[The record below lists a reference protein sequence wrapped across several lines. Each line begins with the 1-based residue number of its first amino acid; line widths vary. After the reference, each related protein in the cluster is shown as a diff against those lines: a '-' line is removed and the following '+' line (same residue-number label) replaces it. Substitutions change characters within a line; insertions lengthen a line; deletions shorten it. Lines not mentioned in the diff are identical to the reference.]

1 MWGARTRLVTAIG
14 PRFIRWLIMEEEF
27 SEQSPVDLE
36 VLADFLLRLG
46 SPMLCIDEDRLY
58 GSIHTQAST
67 NTLETFARD
76 VQQKVLVL
84 EKSDEELTLALEV
97 RYRGP
102 AFTQLAF
109 VKREGVTVLSSS
121 TALGMQLQISQLNI
135 SGPDSSPFELLH
147 TFLQSTYSP
156 LFGSFKGGEGED
168 EGKIESRIGL
178 TNVQKKISEAMLALL
193 QCQQSVD
200 IPEVYLQVD
209 PIVKDRALVAK
220 QQNRKLT
227 VEGFDDKESD
237 REFIS
242 SLMACVDKW
251 ILEIRKMTRLSTKD
265 HMAGSL
271 LQEVNFWHCLTK
283 TLTHVDAQLR
293 LPEVTVTLDLLKKAK
308 RIHTMMSFHTDTG
321 LDHALQMCSTANIL
335 MKDFPINDLLS
346 ANSLE
351 AVEVVVGVIFNHM
364 KKIKHNDAYPLVK
377 AQQIVDLVSKEMTA
391 QLLKV
396 LAREKVMAQDWQAFE
411 NTVAGANNIFN
422 AWNSKFKVFKDIIR
436 TQAKRKG
443 SERILPQRTFDHY
456 EVENRL
462 KEIQSFRKGHEK
474 LREVVT
480 KVFSDDDRQQS
491 ELAALREIH
500 AAYSYF
506 NNFDVLDLSTSGKDA
521 WDLARK
527 QYEQRIDRVESQITA
542 KLRDKLGSAKSA
554 NEMFRV
560 FSKFNALFFRPRIRG
575 AIQEYQT
582 TLIQQVRNDIQKL
595 QEKFKKHYS
604 NTEAAVVSK
613 VRDLPE
619 VSGAIIWARQI
630 ERKLTIYMKRV
641 EDVLG
646 QGWEVHADGKKLKEI
661 GDAFAKKLNTQR
673 IVEKWIE
680 DMSVYANSFEFTEK
694 IFDVSTRRDLT
705 GREQLELIVNFD
717 EHVINL
723 FKEVRSLTW
732 LGYKGMLSM
741 RIKAEHAN
749 TYYPFAVS
757 LQEALRTYNSASLKV
772 DSTIQPLIAEHKRE
786 IHATLMEGTGL
797 IWNSNRLEKYVSRVM
812 DKVISFEEKIQGLL
826 EKTKTIEIEIE
837 ALVDCQIDR
846 EVLTSHLANIQKLVD
861 DFSLQEYSNLDQWV
875 DALDKRIETVFV
887 QRLKELISKW
897 TREFVE
903 WDELQS
909 EATLIECSTVHEIK
923 LKDQLL
929 YVDPP
934 LQEASAY
941 WYAKLHVELGRIT
954 GLERVEANRF
964 EMVKEAK
971 SQDYSNLLTEVVE
984 SLTQAY
990 DVLQQTLSQT
1000 EVYVQTW
1007 LGYQALW
1014 DTQAADVFN
1023 ELGEQMELWTQLL
1036 EEIKRSRSTFDNS
1049 ETEIHF
1055 GAIVVDY
1062 RSVQAKVNNKYDQWH
1077 RDILNKFGSKLGEN
1091 MRGFK
1096 TMINTHR
1103 QQLEDQAMD
1112 SSSADVT
1119 IFVTEIQELKK
1130 RLEDWTTEVSS
1141 FRTGQMLLERQRFHF
1156 GSDWLWLDNVEGEWN
1171 SFRQI
1176 LAKKS
1181 QKMEAEI
1188 PSLQAK
1194 IVNEEKVV
1202 MERVRELEESWRNKR
1217 PYSSDQKP
1225 ASALEFLNTIET
1237 KLKRTTLDLSK
1248 ITKAKEVLLMEPSDL
1263 GHLEPMIEEI
1273 KGLKEVWTEL
1283 ERVWS
1288 LVEVVREVPWNAV
1301 VPKKIREVLDNS
1313 INELQNLPNR
1323 LRQYEAYESMK
1334 SQLTKLKKA
1343 NILIVELKS
1352 EALKDRHWKTILQT
1366 IKIRARGEMTL
1377 GNLWDVDLL
1386 RHEKFLHEVMGQA
1399 QGELALEEF
1408 LRQVREY
1415 WQSFNLELVNYQSKC
1430 RLIRGWE
1437 DLFAKL
1443 DEHINSLNSMKMS
1456 PHFKVFE
1463 EEVVPWEDKLQKI
1476 RVLFDVWIDVQ
1487 RKWVY
1492 LEGIFYGSADIKQ
1505 QLPTEYGRFKGI
1517 DTEFTSL
1524 MKKVASHPLILE
1536 VLALQGIQK
1545 TLERLSELLAKIQKA
1560 LGEYLESQR
1569 QAFPRF
1575 YFVGDEDLLEIIGN
1589 SKDIVSVQRHFVKMF
1604 AGISSLQSSDNDS
1617 LEAMISREN
1626 EIVQFV
1632 APVRISEDPAIH
1644 AWLTKV
1650 EVQMRDSLAANLER
1664 CVSLMSSQSG
1674 DILGCI
1680 NEFPAQV
1687 TLLACQVDWCLRI
1700 EQFLGT
1706 DLSSVVSHL
1715 VDFLGLLS
1723 EQVLKSLPQELRKK
1737 YEQLITD
1744 LVHQRDVTRQ
1754 LLNDKVTSLKDF
1766 NWLFHMRF
1774 YWHPKEAD
1782 LLKKLV
1788 IEMSNAK
1795 FFYGFEYLG
1804 VSEKLVQTPLTDRCY
1819 LTLTQALHM
1828 RLGGNPFGPA
1838 GTGKTESVKA
1848 LGAQLGRFV
1857 LVFNCDETFDGNA
1870 MCRIFVGLCQV
1881 GAWGCFDEFNRLEER
1896 MLSAVSQQILIIQT
1910 GLMDHLT
1917 RIELLGKEVKLKQ
1930 DVGIFVTMNPDYA
1943 GRSNLPDN
1951 LKQLFRQIAMVKP
1964 DKELIAQ
1971 VMLYSQGLRSAE
1983 RLSTK
1988 IVSLFELCNDQLS
2001 NQPHYDF
2008 GLRAL
2013 KSVLTSA
2020 GNMKRQ
2026 DEQRPHETLEEWE
2039 QRVLLKSVC
2048 ETLVPKLVADDVPL
2062 LNNLLTGVFP
2072 GADFLQIEETRL
2084 RETLVL
2090 LCRKHNLV
2098 PDPAFIEKVMQ
2109 LNQILRIHHGAMMV
2123 GPSGSGKSAAWRLL
2137 LEATS
2142 ITEDKKG
2149 ESYVID
2155 PKAISKDEL
2164 YGRLDSTTLDW
2175 TNGVFTQVLRKILDN
2190 VRGESL
2196 RRHWIIFDGDV
2207 DPWWA
2212 ENLNSVLDDNK
2223 LLTLPN
2229 GERLR
2234 IPPNV
2239 RIMFE
2244 VETLKYA
2251 TLATVSRC
2259 GMVWFSAE
2267 LIQLPMVYTHYI
2279 SRLAQD
2285 EFDAKILEDNDLDK
2299 PRDPVREQ
2307 CVDSIRRYFEG
2318 DESFVTKA
2326 VLYAESRPHIMEFSK
2341 IRVLEAFFALIRKG
2355 ISNVIEYNDSHA
2367 DFPMDP
2373 NHLAAY
2379 MSKWLSV
2386 AMLWGIGGSLN
2397 LREREKFSTFVQETA
2412 DFEMPVG
2419 NNPPLLDYEAKIED
2433 GSWSLWKRKVP
2444 NIEIETHRVVDADV
2458 VVTTID
2464 TLRHQEVLCSWL
2476 SEHRPFL
2483 LCGPPG
2489 SGKTMTLMATLKALP
2504 DFDMI
2509 FVNFS
2514 SSTTP
2519 KLLLKT
2525 FDHYCEYARNP
2536 NGVVLRP
2543 HAPNKWL
2550 VVFCDEINLPDEDQF
2565 GTQVVIT
2572 FLRQLTEHNGFWR
2585 PSDRQWVSLERIQ
2598 FVGACNPPTDA
2609 GRHPLSPRF
2618 LRHTPLI
2625 FVDFPGRE
2633 SLLQIYGTFNRA
2645 MLKRVLSLRPMA
2657 QPLTDAMVEFYMR
2670 CQDTWSAEIQPH
2682 YIYSPRE
2689 LTRWKYAVF
2698 EALEPV
2704 ETVDDLVR
2712 LYVHEG
2718 LRLFADR
2725 MVLPEE
2731 KAWCERNLDEVATQ
2745 CFPGFSPQAL
2755 ERPILFS
2762 QYLTRNYESVNR
2774 EELRQQILSRLK
2786 VFYEEEL
2793 DVPLVVFDSVLDHI
2807 CRIDRVLRQPL
2818 GHLLLVGASGTGKTT
2833 LSRFVA
2839 WMNNLTVFQIKAG
2852 RNYSVND
2859 FDDDLRSVMKRA
2871 GCKGEKICFIFDEGN
2886 VLSTAFLE
2894 RMNALL
2900 ASGEVPGLFEGEEY
2914 MSLINSC
2921 KEGAPRDGKLMDT
2934 EEDLYKS
2941 FIYNVQRNLHV
2952 VFTMNPANPDFS
2964 NRAASSPALFNR
2976 CVIDW
2981 FGNWPQEAF
2990 VQVASEFTSKMD
3002 LTAAAFTQETQQQDE
3017 DLRHQALVNAI
3028 VEVHSSVVS
3037 TNLKLQKAAKKSN
3050 FITPRDFLDFIKHF
3064 VNLYSEKKS
3073 ELEEQQLH
3081 LNIGLTKLAETED
3094 SVKKL
3099 QGSLAEK
3106 NIKLEAMNKQANE
3119 KLDLITTEQANAE
3132 TKREVSIRMK
3142 RELEIKAE
3150 EIRQRSEVVNAD
3162 LERAEPALIEAKNA
3176 VKGIGRKQL
3185 DELRILAKPPD
3196 LVKLTME
3203 AVVCIVSN
3211 SAKPME
3217 WADIRQFMR
3226 REDFIPNIIN
3236 FETSSLSVS
3245 IVKRINKNYLNHK
3258 DWDIERIDRA
3268 SKAAGPLAKWV
3279 NSQVSYADILERV
3292 DPLRQ
3297 EVISLENQE
3306 LELKVQY
3313 EELETTID
3321 ELKRKIDTYKSEYE
3335 NLISE
3340 VALIKSEK
3348 TVVQEKVERSKALI
3362 YNLSSEKLRWQ
3373 QASQDFQSQIA
3384 TMVGDVML
3392 SGAFLAYVGF
3402 FDFYYRQT
3410 LNSNWKY
3417 ALDVE
3422 GLRFRQEM
3430 SVIEFLSKPSERLT
3444 WKSNRLPDDS
3454 LCVENAIILRRF
3466 NRYPLVIDPSGQATE
3481 YLTAQYAE
3489 KKIAKVSFAD
3499 DAFMKNLE
3507 TALRFGCPLLVEDVE
3522 KIDPVLNS
3530 VLNKEL
3536 YRTGGRVLIRVGD
3549 LEIDFSPSF
3558 TMFMVTRDPNAQFTP
3573 DLCSRVTFVNFT
3585 ITMSSLQSQCLNI
3598 YLKHERP
3605 DVDQKRTDLLKLQ
3618 GEYKVRL
3625 RELEDSLL
3633 NALNEVRGN
3642 ILDNDS
3648 VISTLETLKRE
3659 AEVVAREVA
3668 QTDKVMQEIEQTS
3681 NMYLNLAVASSR
3693 IYFALESLSN
3703 VHFLYQYSLQ
3713 FFMQAVFSVLRSDRL
3728 RAVSIED
3735 HSARLQLIDQALFE
3749 TVYVRVS
3756 RGMLECDKLVF
3767 AIRLVQI
3774 RLGNACEKE
3783 LELLLKGNIGFKST
3797 KSFNLPGVSDSQAKE
3812 LVGLSETPIY
3822 GELMSH
3828 IADNRAKWLEFL
3840 VAADA
3845 ENYVPTGWE
3854 QINPAYKDSTLQ
3866 VAKLLVELTILKV
3879 LRPDRLLTAMSRIIS
3894 CVLGEEL
3901 LRTSVSDLQPVVEH
3915 ETLPKSPLLLCS
3927 APGFDPSQKVEK
3939 LAKALNKRYTAV
3951 AIGSAEGYALAEQA
3965 IQTASKSGHWV
3976 LLKNVHLAPSW
3987 LVELEKKIHRLT
3999 PHENFRLFLT
4009 MEINPKVPSTLVRS
4023 SNTFVFER
4031 PAGIKVS
4038 LQRSFKTLLNPERTD
4053 RVPVERS
4060 RLHFLLCWL
4069 HAVVQERLRYTPIGW
4084 TKVYEFN
4091 EADQRCT
4098 LDSIDQWIDSVSQG
4112 RSNVPPEQIPWD
4124 ALQATVAKSL
4134 YGGKVDNEFDDKIL
4148 ISFVAELFREQS
4160 FDPNFALFQGANPL
4174 ILPEARNLAQ
4184 YSDWVDNL
4192 PDAETPEWSGLPN
4205 NAEKLA
4211 KSLEAK
4217 AMLGKV
4223 VSIQSTGEEELAYS
4237 EAAQEQSQRAWLV
4250 QLNQRVGQMLDLLPT
4265 GLPTLQRTPQSIT
4278 NPLFR
4283 FLERELL
4290 IGSGLLVMVRSDLIK
4305 LKAMTDGSLKSTFEL
4320 KKLAQTLHNDIL
4332 PEKWKRYPVA
4342 PLNAA
4347 DWFLDFT
4354 KRLEQLTTL
4363 SSSPDFG
4370 RLGVWL
4376 GGFFYPEAF
4385 MTASRQATCQINK
4398 WSLDET
4404 RLAVEVGGSLQGPED
4419 LGFVINGLTLES
4431 AIWAGLH
4438 LDLTP
4443 NLTETLPP
4451 CVFRWVKTMLSN
4463 DLINLPVYLNSQ
4475 RKRLLL
4481 SVKLLG
4487 GAYKASIWYQR
4498 GAAITVW
4505 NAS

>member
-1 MWGARTRLVTAIG
+1 
-14 PRFIRWLIMEEEF
+14 
-27 SEQSPVDLE
+27 
-36 VLADFLLRLG
+36 
-46 SPMLCIDEDRLY
+46 
-58 GSIHTQAST
+58 
-67 NTLETFARD
+67 
-76 VQQKVLVL
+76 
-84 EKSDEELTLALEV
+84 
-97 RYRGP
+97 
-102 AFTQLAF
+102 
-109 VKREGVTVLSSS
+109 
-121 TALGMQLQISQLNI
+121 
-135 SGPDSSPFELLH
+135 
-147 TFLQSTYSP
+147 
-156 LFGSFKGGEGED
+156 
-168 EGKIESRIGL
+168 
-178 TNVQKKISEAMLALL
+178 
-193 QCQQSVD
+193 
-200 IPEVYLQVD
+200 
-209 PIVKDRALVAK
+209 
-220 QQNRKLT
+220 
-227 VEGFDDKESD
+227 
-237 REFIS
+237 
-242 SLMACVDKW
+242 
-251 ILEIRKMTRLSTKD
+251 
-265 HMAGSL
+265 
-271 LQEVNFWHCLTK
+271 
-283 TLTHVDAQLR
+283 
-293 LPEVTVTLDLLKKAK
+293 
-308 RIHTMMSFHTDTG
+308 MS
-321 LDHALQMCSTANIL
+321 A
-335 MKDFPINDLLS
+335 
-346 ANSLE
+346 
-351 AVEVVVGVIFNHM
+351 
-364 KKIKHNDAYPLVK
+364 
-377 AQQIVDLVSKEMTA
+377 
-391 QLLKV
+391 
-396 LAREKVMAQDWQAFE
+396 
-411 NTVAGANNIFN
+411 
-422 AWNSKFKVFKDIIR
+422 
-436 TQAKRKG
+436 
-443 SERILPQRTFDHY
+443 
-456 EVENRL
+456 
-462 KEIQSFRKGHEK
+462 
-474 LREVVT
+474 
-480 KVFSDDDRQQS
+480 
-491 ELAALREIH
+491 
-500 AAYSYF
+500 
-506 NNFDVLDLSTSGKDA
+506 
-521 WDLARK
+521 
-527 QYEQRIDRVESQITA
+527 
-542 KLRDKLGSAKSA
+542 
-554 NEMFRV
+554 
-560 FSKFNALFFRPRIRG
+560 
-575 AIQEYQT
+575 
-582 TLIQQVRNDIQKL
+582 
-595 QEKFKKHYS
+595 
-604 NTEAAVVSK
+604 
-613 VRDLPE
+613 
-619 VSGAIIWARQI
+619 
-630 ERKLTIYMKRV
+630 
-641 EDVLG
+641 
-646 QGWEVHADGKKLKEI
+646 
-661 GDAFAKKLNTQR
+661 
-673 IVEKWIE
+673 
-680 DMSVYANSFEFTEK
+680 YANSFEFTEK

-705 GREQLELIVNFD
+705 GREQLELVVNFD

-757 LQEALRTYNSASLKV
+757 LQEALRTYSSASSKV
-772 DSTIQPLIAEHKRE
+772 DASIQPLIAEHKRE
-786 IHATLMEGTGL
+786 IHATLVEGTGL

-812 DKVISFEEKIQGLL
+812 DKVINYEEKIQGLL
-826 EKTKTIEIEIE
+826 EKTKTIEAEIE
-837 ALVDCQIDR
+837 ALQDCAINR
-846 EVLTSHLANIQKLVD
+846 EVLATHLENIQKIVD
-861 DFSLQEYSNLDQWV
+861 DFSLNEYSNLDQWV
-875 DALDKRIETVFV
+875 EALDKRIEAVFV
-887 QRLKELISKW
+887 HRLKELISKW

-903 WDELQS
+903 WDELQT

-934 LQEASAY
+934 LEEAVAY
-941 WYAKLHVELGRIT
+941 WHAKLHSELHRIT
-954 GLERVEANRF
+954 GLERVEATRF
-964 EMVKEAK
+964 EMLKEAK
-971 SQDYSNLLTEVVE
+971 ASDYSNLLSEVVE
-984 SLTQAY
+984 NLAQAY
-990 DVLQQTLSQT
+990 EILHQTLSQT
-1000 EVYVQTW
+1000 EGYVQTW

-1023 ELGEQMELWTQLL
+1023 ELGDQMELWTQLL
-1036 EEIKRSRSTFDNS
+1036 EEIKKNRSTFDNS

-1062 RSVQAKVNNKYDQWH
+1062 RAVQAKVNNKYDQWH
-1077 RDILNKFGSKLGEN
+1077 REILNKFGSKLGEN
-1091 MRGFK
+1091 MRHFK
-1096 TMINTHR
+1096 GIITSHR

-1119 IFVTEIQELKK
+1119 VFVTEIQELKK
-1130 RLEDWTTEVSS
+1130 CLELWTAEIAQFRLA
-1141 FRTGQMLLERQRFHF
+1141 QNLLERQRFHF
-1156 GSDWLWLDNVEGEWN
+1156 SPDWLWLDNVEGEW
-1171 SFRQI
+1171 STFRQI

-1202 MERVRELEESWRNKR
+1202 MERVKELEESWRTRR

-1225 ASALEFLNTIET
+1225 SSVLDFLNTIEG
-1237 KLKRTTLDLSK
+1237 KLKKTTVELTK
-1248 ITKAKEVLLMEPSDL
+1248 IAKAKEVLVMEPTDL

-1273 KGLKEVWTEL
+1273 KGLREVWSEL
-1283 ERVWS
+1283 EKVWN

-1301 VPKKIREVLDNS
+1301 MPKKIREVLDNAL
-1313 INELQNLPNR
+1313 NELTSLPNR

-1352 EALKDRHWKTILQT
+1352 EALKDRHWKIILQT
-1366 IKIRARGEMTL
+1366 IKIRGRGEMTL
-1377 GNLWDVDLL
+1377 GSLWDVDLL
-1386 RHEKFLHEVMGQA
+1386 HHEKFLHEVMGQA

-1589 SKDIVSVQRHFVKMF
+1589 SKDIVSVQRHFAKMF

-1617 LEAMISREN
+1617 LEAMVAREN
-1626 EIVQFV
+1626 EIVSFV
-1632 APVRISEDPAIH
+1632 TPVKISEDTAIH

-1650 EVQMRDSLAANLER
+1650 EVQMRDSLASNLDR
-1664 CVSLMSSQSG
+1664 CVSLMSTQT
-1674 DILGCI
+1674 DILACI

-1687 TLLACQVDWCLRI
+1687 TLLAVQVDWCQRV
-1700 EQFLGT
+1700 EQFLSR
-1706 DLSSVVSHL
+1706 DLSGVVSHL
-1715 VDFLGLLS
+1715 VDFLVLLA

-1754 LLNDKVTSLKDF
+1754 LLNDKVTSTKDF

-1774 YWHPKEAD
+1774 YWHPKETD

-1896 MLSAVSQQILIIQT
+1896 MLSAVSQQILIIQM
-1910 GLMDHLT
+1910 GLIDHLT
-1917 RIELLGKEVKLKQ
+1917 RIELLGKEVKLKP

-1988 IVSLFELCNDQLS
+1988 IVSLFELCFDQLS

-2026 DEQRPHETLEEWE
+2026 DVQREGETLEEWE

-2084 RETLVL
+2084 RETLVQ

-2164 YGRLDSTTLDW
+2164 YGKLDSTTLDW

-2190 VRGESL
+2190 VRGESQ

-2234 IPPNV
+2234 IPSNV

-2267 LIQLPMVYTHYI
+2267 LVQLPMIYSHYL

-2307 CVDSIRRYFEG
+2307 CVDAVRRYFDGE
-2318 DESFVTKA
+2318 ESYVTKA
-2326 VLYAESRPHIMEFSK
+2326 VLYAEARPHIMEFSK

-2355 ISNVIEYNDSHA
+2355 ISNVLEYNDSHN

-2373 NHLAAY
+2373 VHLAAY
-2379 MSKWLSV
+2379 MSKWLTI
-2386 AMLWGIGGSLN
+2386 ALMWGVGGSLN
-2397 LREREKFSTFVQETA
+2397 LREREKFSTFVQEAA

-2419 NNPPLLDYEAKIED
+2419 SNPPLLDYEVKIED
-2433 GSWSLWKRKVP
+2433 GTWSLWKRKVP

-2525 FDHYCEYARNP
+2525 FDHYCEYARTP

-2657 QPLTDAMVEFYMR
+2657 QPLTEAMVEFYMR
-2670 CQDTWSAEIQPH
+2670 CQDTWTAEIQPH

-2712 LYVHEG
+2712 LFVHEG

-2725 MVLPEE
+2725 MVLDEE
-2731 KAWCERNLDEVATQ
+2731 KAWCERNLDDVATQ
-2745 CFPGFSPQAL
+2745 MFPGFSPSAL
-2755 ERPILFS
+2755 QRPILFS

-2774 EELRQQILSRLK
+2774 EDLRQQILSRLK

-2793 DVPLVVFDSVLDHI
+2793 DVPLVVFDSVLEHI

-2990 VQVASEFTSKMD
+2990 VQVAAEFTSKMD
-3002 LTAAAFTQETQQQDE
+3002 LTAAAFTQEAQQADE
-3017 DLRHQALVNAI
+3017 DLRHRGLVNAI
-3028 VEVHSSVVS
+3028 VEVHEAVVS
-3037 TNLKLQKAAKKSN
+3037 TNSKLQKAAKKSN

-3064 VNLYSEKKS
+3064 VNLYAEKKS

-3106 NIKLEAMNKQANE
+3106 NVKLEAMNKKANE

-3132 TKREVSIRMK
+3132 VKREASIRMK
-3142 RELEIKAE
+3142 RELEIKGQ
-3150 EIRQRSEVVNAD
+3150 EIRERSEVVNHD
-3162 LERAEPALIEAKNA
+3162 LAMAEPALIEAQNA

-3185 DELRILAKPPD
+3185 DELRIMAQPPS
-3196 LVKLTME
+3196 LVKLTLE
-3203 AVVCIVSN
+3203 AVVCLVTN
-3211 SAKPME
+3211 SVKPVE
-3217 WADIRQFMR
+3217 WNDIKQSMR
-3226 REDFIPNIIN
+3226 KENFIPDIIN
-3236 FETSSLSVS
+3236 FNTSSLSQS
-3245 IVKRINKNYLNHK
+3245 IVKRITKNFLNHK
-3258 DWDIERIDRA
+3258 DWDLERIDRA

-3279 NSQVSYADILERV
+3279 NSQVSYADILDRV

-3297 EVISLENQE
+3297 EVLTLESQE
-3306 LELKVQY
+3306 MELKVQY
-3313 EELETTID
+3313 NELETTID
-3321 ELKRKIDTYKSEYE
+3321 ELKRNIDTYKSDYE
-3335 NLISE
+3335 NLIAE
-3340 VALIKSEK
+3340 VATIKAEK
-3348 TVVQEKVERSKALI
+3348 TVVQEKVERSKNLI
-3362 YNLSSEKLRWQ
+3362 ANLSSEKLRWQ

-3384 TMVGDVML
+3384 TMVGDVL
-3392 SGAFLAYVGF
+3392 ISGAFLAYVGF
-3402 FDFYYRQT
+3402 FDFYYRQSLSST
-3410 LNSNWKY
+3410 WKV
-3417 ALDVE
+3417 AMDVE

-3430 SVIEFLSKPSERLT
+3430 SIIEFLSKPSERLA

-3481 YLTAQYAE
+3481 FLTTQYAE

-3507 TALRFGCPLLVEDVE
+3507 TSLRFGCPLLVEDVE

-3530 VLNKEL
+3530 VLNREL
-3536 YRTGGRVLIRVGD
+3536 YRTGGRILIRVGD

-3558 TMFMVTRDPNAQFTP
+3558 TMYMVTRDPNAQFTP

-3605 DVDQKRTDLLKLQ
+3605 DVDQKRSDLLKLQ

-3633 NALNEVRGN
+3633 TALNEVRGN

-3659 AEVVAREVA
+3659 AEIVAREVA
-3668 QTDKVMQEIEQTS
+3668 QTDRVMLEIEQTS

-3693 IYFALESLSN
+3693 IYFALEALSG

-3713 FFMQAVFSVLRSDRL
+3713 FFMQAVFSVLSSSPVARIG
-3728 RAVSIED
+3728 AED
-3735 HSARLQLIDQALFE
+3735 HAARLQAIDQGLFE
-3749 TVYVRVS
+3749 TVYARVS
-3756 RGMLECDKLVF
+3756 RGMLEADKLVL
-3767 AIRLVQI
+3767 AIRLAQI
-3774 RLGNACEKE
+3774 RLGNTCEQE
-3783 LELLLKGNIGFKST
+3783 IGLFLKGNVGFRGGRAVS
-3797 KSFNLPGVSDSQAKE
+3797 LPISESQVKE
-3812 LVGLSETPIY
+3812 LVGLAENQIY
-3822 GELMSH
+3822 ADLLTH
-3828 IADNRAKWLEFL
+3828 IQANQGKWMHFLE
-3840 VAADA
+3840 VADA

-3854 QINPAYKDSTLQ
+3854 TLNSAYKGTQLQ
-3866 VAKLLVELTILKV
+3866 VAKITVELTMLKV
-3879 LRPDRLLTAMSRIIS
+3879 LRPDRLLVAITRLIN
-3894 CVLGEEL
+3894 CVLGDDL
-3901 LRTSVSDLQPVVEH
+3901 LRTPVSDLQPVVEF

-3927 APGFDPSQKVEK
+3927 APGFDPSQKVDK
-3939 LAKALNKRYTAV
+3939 LARDLNKRYTAV
-3951 AIGSAEGYALAEQA
+3951 AIGSAEGYTLAEQA
-3965 IQTASKSGHWV
+3965 IQSASKAGHWV
-3976 LLKNVHLAPSW
+3976 LLKNVHLAPGW

-4038 LQRSFKTLLNPERTD
+4038 LKRSFRTLLSPERTD
-4053 RVPVERS
+4053 RAPVERS

-4112 RSNVPPEQIPWD
+4112 RTNVPPEQIPWD
-4124 ALQATVAKSL
+4124 ALQATISKSL

-4148 ISFVAELFREQS
+4148 SSFVSELFREQS
-4160 FDPNFALFQGANPL
+4160 FDPNFALFNGANPL
-4174 ILPEARNLAQ
+4174 LLPEARSMAQ

-4192 PDAETPEWSGLPN
+4192 PDSETPEWSGLPN

-4217 AMLGKV
+4217 IMLNKA
-4223 VSIQSTGEEELAYS
+4223 VSMQGTGDEELAYS
-4237 EAAQEQSQRAWLV
+4237 EASSEQSQRAWLV
-4250 QLNQRVGQMLDLLPT
+4250 QLNQRVQQMLELLPT
-4265 GLPTLQRTPQSIT
+4265 GLPSLHRTAQSIT

-4283 FLERELL
+4283 FIERELQ
-4290 IGSGLLVMVRSDLIK
+4290 IGSGLLALVRSDLTK
-4305 LKAMTDGSLKSTFEL
+4305 LKAMTDGSLKSTFDL
-4320 KKLAQTLHNDIL
+4320 KKLAQTLHNDVL
-4332 PEKWKRYPVA
+4332 PDKWKRFPIA
-4342 PLNAA
+4342 PLSAA

-4363 SSSPDFG
+4363 ASSPDFG
-4370 RLGVWL
+4370 KRGVWL
-4376 GGFFYPEAF
+4376 GGFFFPEAF
-4385 MTASRQATCQINK
+4385 MTATRQATCQTNK

-4404 RLAVEVGGSLQGPED
+4404 SLAVEVGGSLLSADDHGYMVQ
-4419 LGFVINGLTLES
+4419 GLTLES
-4431 AIWAGLH
+4431 AAWSDSH
-4438 LDLTP
+4438 LELTP
-4443 NLTETLPP
+4443 NLTEGLPP
-4451 CVFRWVKTMLSN
+4451 CVFRWVKAAQSSE
-4463 DLINLPVYLNSQ
+4463 LISLPVYLNSQ

-4481 SVKLLG
+4481 SVRLSG
-4487 GAYKASIWYQR
+4487 GRHKATTWYQR
-4498 GAAITVW
+4498 GAAVTVW
-4505 NAS
+4505 STA